1 MTYDWSG
8 ERTRRMRMVRIATVV
23 VVLVGVMISLP
34 LLINVA

>member
-8 ERTRRMRMVRIATVV
+8 ERARRIRIVRVATVV
-23 VVLVGVMISLP
+23 AVLVGVMISLP

>member
-8 ERTRRMRMVRIATVV
+8 ERTRRLRIVRVTTVV
-23 VVLVGVMISLP
+23 AVLVGVMISLP

>member
-8 ERTRRMRMVRIATVV
+8 ERTRRLRVMRVATVV
-23 VVLVGVMISLP
+23 AVLVGVLISLP

>member
-8 ERTRRMRMVRIATVV
+8 ERTRRLRVLRVATVV
-23 VVLVGVMISLP
+23 AVLVGVLISLR

>member
-8 ERTRRMRMVRIATVV
+8 ERTRRLRIVRVATVV
-23 VVLVGVMISLP
+23 AVLVGVMIGLP

>member
-8 ERTRRMRMVRIATVV
+8 ERTRRIRAVRVATVV
-23 VVLVGVMISLP
+23 AVLVGIMISLP